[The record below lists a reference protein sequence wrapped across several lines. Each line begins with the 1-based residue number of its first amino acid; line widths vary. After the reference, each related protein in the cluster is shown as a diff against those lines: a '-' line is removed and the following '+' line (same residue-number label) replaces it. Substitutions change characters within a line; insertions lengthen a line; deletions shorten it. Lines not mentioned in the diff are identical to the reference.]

1 VAKRKRRRPNAG
13 PPPIK
18 NPRREDGTARA
29 VATRPKKTSA
39 TARGGS
45 RGGRRQP
52 ARGRNARPDTTSLR
66 GIITRAAIVAV
77 LFFPYLVYIAMVS
90 AGAALITSVIAFILM
105 IPFGWAFDRL
115 LYRIRLRRWERR
127 QAGG

>member
-1 VAKRKRRRPNAG
+1 
-13 PPPIK
+13 
-18 NPRREDGTARA
+18 
-29 VATRPKKTSA
+29 
-39 TARGGS
+39 
-45 RGGRRQP
+45 
-52 ARGRNARPDTTSLR
+52 
-66 GIITRAAIVAV
+66 VAV
-77 LFFPYLVYIAMVS
+77 LFFPYLVYIAKVS